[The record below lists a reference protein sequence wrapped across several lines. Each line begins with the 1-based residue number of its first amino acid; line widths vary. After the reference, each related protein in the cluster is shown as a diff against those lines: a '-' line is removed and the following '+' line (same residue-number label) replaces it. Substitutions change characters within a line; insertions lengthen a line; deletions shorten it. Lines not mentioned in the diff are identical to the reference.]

1 MNAGDERKER
11 KERKVRI
18 NINESCILFVVYF
31 DNIFFLKY

>member
-1 MNAGDERKER
+1 MNAGDER

-31 DNIFFLKY
+31 DNIFFEVLKY